1 MIDEKM
7 ILGYAKS
14 LQDEAIATATYYGL
28 GHQMTKSL
36 FRDYKAL
43 RRMWYV
49 LTDRDLSDDIE
60 RLLDG
65 EYD

>member
-1 MIDEKM
+1 MVDEKM

-14 LQDEAIATATYYGL
+14 LRDEYIATATDYGL
-28 GHQMTKSL
+28 DHQMTKML
-36 FRDYKAL
+36 LRDYRAI
-43 RRMWYV
+43 RRMWHD
-49 LTDRDLSDDIE
+49 LTDRNLSDDIE

>member
-14 LQDEAIATATYYGL
+14 LRDEYIATATDYGL
-28 GHQMTKSL
+28 DHQMTKIL
-36 FRDYKAL
+36 LRDYRAI
-43 RRMWYV
+43 RRMWND
-49 LTDRDLSDDIE
+49 LTDRNLSDDIE

-65 EYD
+65 DYD

>member
-1 MIDEKM
+1 MVDEKM

-14 LQDEAIATATYYGL
+14 LRDEYIATATDYGL
-28 GHQMTKSL
+28 DHQMTKCL
-36 FRDYKAL
+36 LRDYKAL
-43 RRMWYV
+43 RRMWSE
-49 LTDRDLSDDIE
+49 LTGRNLTNDIE